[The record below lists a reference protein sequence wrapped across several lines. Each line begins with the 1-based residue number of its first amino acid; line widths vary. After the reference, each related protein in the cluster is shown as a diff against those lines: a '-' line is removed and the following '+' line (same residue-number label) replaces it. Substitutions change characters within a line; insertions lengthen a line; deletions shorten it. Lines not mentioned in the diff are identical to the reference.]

1 MKNDVSFIEKCLS
14 LSTPLSALVFY
25 DLGVP
30 PNGAAHVLLFSQA
43 DYVDGLVGLF
53 DQVLLV
59 MRACFVQM
67 VLVAIHQNLVTSA
80 WL

>member
-1 MKNDVSFIEKCLS
+1 MSQPC
-14 LSTPLSALVFY
+14 TPLSALGFY

-53 DQVLLV
+53 DPKS
-59 MRACFVQM
+59 C
-67 VLVAIHQNLVTSA
+67 